1 MAKEKLNISP
11 CLEDFI
17 LYGIVSDVKE
27 YKLAWQLNKFL
38 EIKFILQEELTL
50 LLKSPKSL
58 TILYYLFTEEYY
70 SIKLI
75 KNLAVENVD
84 IKSPFLL
91 PELKNFDYL
100 LMFEGEGYD
109 EDNISDKVTTLKNA
123 EFVQYISKIELDERK
138 IPSLH
143 NLMF

>member
-58 TILYYLFTEEYY
+58 TILFYLFSEEYY